1 MRTHSMSGRSRAS
14 ILGIAGLVASVSAV
28 TGGGLTAAAASN
40 ASIQGSI
47 SAVAVPGGVHIE
59 QLSAGSD
66 GKLWFVTPQS
76 QLGAISAS
84 GQATLTGVVLPHG
97 NVPAVI
103 AGAGPEGVW
112 SYGNNDTATF
122 SRGVCV
128 LTLVTPDDTVHP
140 VTLPSVAAQSFC
152 GGAAVDTS
160 GNLWASLSDQCGTG
174 TCGQRVSFVVKV
186 TPAGAVTL
194 LPPPGPG
201 KRSGPVTLASDGA
214 IWALGGYPSQVLGRY
229 TASGATTGIEVPP
242 GALTGLLA
250 RPDGTFWGWK
260 VIFCS
265 GQNPPFCLRVSQF
278 SAGGTSR
285 LVFIFPVGIS
295 LSSADQLA
303 VDAGGA
309 LWEAGAERS
318 GPSRFFRMN
327 GDGTVDRSAA
337 FPTAGGS
344 MLHDDGTLALT
355 GAGTMWSSAETGS
368 GAEYVVR
375 FQPL

>member
-1 MRTHSMSGRSRAS
+1 MRTHSMSVRSRAT
-14 ILGIAGLVASVSAV
+14 IVAVAGLVASVSAV
-28 TGGGLTAAAASN
+28 TGGGLTASAASN
-40 ASIQGSI
+40 AGIQGSL
-47 SAVAVPGGVHIE
+47 SAFAVPGGVHIE

-76 QLGAISAS
+76 QLGSISAS
-84 GQATLTGVVLPHG
+84 GQATLTGAVLPHG
-97 NVPAVI
+97 SVPAVI
-103 AGAGPEGVW
+103 AGAGLEGVW
-112 SYGNNDTATF
+112 SYGNYDTATF
-122 SRGVCV
+122 TRGACV
-128 LTLVTPDDTVHP
+128 LALVTPDGTVHP
-140 VTLPSVAAQSFC
+140 VSLPSVAAQSVC

-160 GNLWASLSDQCGTG
+160 GNLWASLSDQCGTF

-186 TPAGAVTL
+186 THAGVVTL

-201 KRSGPVTLASDGA
+201 KRSGPVTLASDGS
-214 IWALGGYPSQVLGRY
+214 IWALGGYPSQVFGHY
-229 TASGATTGIEVPP
+229 TASGSTTGIEVPT

-278 SAGGTSR
+278 SAGGNSR
-285 LVFIFPVGIS
+285 VVFIFPVGIS

-337 FPTAGGS
+337 FPTAGAS

-368 GAEYVVR
+368 GAEYLVR
-375 FQPL
+375 FQPV